1 MKFLKLVILHD
12 VFIARLSLYK
22 ERAFSFSFNVSAE
35 TPLTTAL
42 TAPAP
47 SYLCPQQ
54 FFRSTPSSFKVSATS
69 SNISLPV
76 KPDLQR
82 TNFNN

>member
-35 TPLTTAL
+35 TPLTAAL
-42 TAPAP
+42 TPPEP
-47 SYLCPQQ
+47 SYIYMIL
-54 FFRSTPSSFKVSATS
+54 SKSFQSKSKT
-69 SNISLPV
+69 I
-76 KPDLQR
+76 R
-82 TNFNN
+82 RNNTGVYRF